1 MCVSWEII
9 SRNSLDFARKFS
21 DKIAYLFDPALP
33 EVPIPGMMEAQIQ
46 VPGLAMVILF
56 RVLAHVALLSDPG
69 KPGDTQNE
77 FAQTWRRIAHRA
89 AAAAQLHPFRSRFW
103 TGCGKTRLSHYLS
116 VLLINW

>member
-1 MCVSWEII
+1 MNELSSTFNRRRLQLLHFLFFSFSFQDNVSSIHI
-9 SRNSLDFARKFS
+9 CFVRNHLEKFS
-21 DKIAYLFDPALP
+21 RSLSRKNSDRIAYLFDPAFP

-77 FAQTWRRIAHRA
+77 FAQT
-89 AAAAQLHPFRSRFW
+89 
-103 TGCGKTRLSHYLS
+103 
-116 VLLINW
+116 